1 MRVFAYCTEVAG
13 KSVAKATGVR
23 PLTSPPLT
31 VTTLNSEA
39 LEGHDLLYFRLH
51 AFKGG
56 DRWYGESFETAKLPE
71 AIRGTMIEQW
81 PALDRLH
88 FIEANLGGAV
98 VVLAN
103 CYGVSSPLVRDIH
116 EAGASTVIA
125 GPGSNYAAGNRIMGT
140 DLLVQQ
146 IIRGLKAGKSI
157 KKALQRAKMRLLL
170 TAWRKP
176 DRDALGFKIIRYGDC
191 K

>member
-1 MRVFAYCTEVAG
+1 MKVFAYCTEVAG
-13 KSVAKATGVR
+13 KSVAKATGIS

-31 VTTLNSEA
+31 VTTLSPEA

-56 DRWYGESFETAKLPE
+56 ERWYGESSGIAKLPK
-71 AIRGTMIEQW
+71 AVQGTMIQRW

-88 FIEANLGGAV
+88 FVVADLGGAV

-103 CYGVSSPLVRDIH
+103 CYGASSPLVRAMYK
-116 EAGASTVIA
+116 AGASAVIA
-125 GPGSNYAAGNRIMGT
+125 GPGSNYAAGNRVMGT
-140 DLLVQQ
+140 DLLVRQV
-146 IIRGLKAGKSI
+146 IRGLRAGKSI
-157 KKALQRAKMRLLL
+157 KKALRRAKMRLLL

-176 DRDALGFKIIRYGDC
+176 DRDALGFKIIPNGDTR
-191 K
+191 

>member
-1 MRVFAYCTEVAG
+1 MKIFAYCTEVAG
-13 KSVAKATGVR
+13 MSVAKATGVY

-31 VTTLNSEA
+31 ATTLDSKM
-39 LEGHDLLYFRLH
+39 LEGYDLLYFRLH

-56 DRWYGESFETAKLPE
+56 ERWYGESLEVASLPK
-71 AIRGTMIEQW
+71 AVRGVALKRW

-88 FIEANLGGAV
+88 FVMADLGGAI

-103 CYGVSSPLVRDIH
+103 CYGASSPLVQAMYK
-116 EAGASTVIA
+116 AGASVVIA
-125 GPGSNYAAGNRIMGT
+125 GSGPNYAAGNRVMGA

-146 IIRGLKAGKSI
+146 VIRGLQAGKNI
-157 KKALQRAKMRLLL
+157 KKALRWARMRLLL

-176 DRDALGFKIIRYGDC
+176 DRDALGFRIIRRVA
-191 K
+191 

>member
-1 MRVFAYCTEVAG
+1 MKVFAYCTEVAG

-31 VTTLNSEA
+31 VTTLDSKT
-39 LEGHDLLYFRLH
+39 LEGYDLLYFRLH

-56 DRWYGESFETAKLPE
+56 DRWYGESFETASLPK
-71 AIRGTMIEQW
+71 AVQSAALKRW

-88 FIEANLGGAV
+88 FIEANLSGAV

-103 CYGVSSPLVRDIH
+103 CYGASSPLIRDIY
-116 EAGASTVIA
+116 EAGASAVIA
-125 GPGSNYAAGNRIMGT
+125 GPGSNYAAGNRVMGT
-140 DLLVQQ
+140 DLLVRQV
-146 IIRGLKAGKSI
+146 IRGLRAGRNI
-157 KKALQRAKMRLLL
+157 KKALRRAKLRLLL

-176 DRDALGFKIIRYGDC
+176 DRDALGFKIIQMET
-191 K
+191 